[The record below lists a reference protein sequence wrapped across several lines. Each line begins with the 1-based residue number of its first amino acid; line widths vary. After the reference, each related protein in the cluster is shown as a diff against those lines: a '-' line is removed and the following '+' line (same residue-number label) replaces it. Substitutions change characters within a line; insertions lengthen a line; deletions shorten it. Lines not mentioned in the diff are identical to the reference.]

1 LLIAT
6 DWQFRTL
13 VRAQLLE
20 QGYEVTAFPSLEIA
34 LVHLLRGGEQP
45 QVIVLDAAAGGI
57 EAQKVSDLWQLAGKV
72 PLLLCGGAFYRAAR
86 YRDELPPFRLLAR
99 PFRVR
104 DLVEQVQGLLAR
116 SDHPR

>member
-20 QGYEVTAFPSLEIA
+20 QGYDVTAFPSLDIA
-34 LVHLLRGGEQP
+34 LGHLLRGGERP
-45 QVIVLDAAAGGI
+45 QAIILDAAGGEI
-57 EAQKVSDLWQLAGKV
+57 AAQKVSDLWQLAGPV
-72 PLLLCGGAFYRAAR
+72 PLLVCSGAFYRATR
-86 YRDELPPFRLLAR
+86 HLEELPPYHLLRR

-104 DLVEQVQGLLAR
+104 DVVERVQGLLAC
-116 SDHPR
+116 SDD